1 MELVASCSI
10 ALVCFKRDRF
20 SIFTFVLTP
29 RTKYFEVNNVI
40 NKEKRGVNCLCISRS
55 QLYALCKFCSYL
67 AGKQLIAE
75 RCDSGIAFL

>member
-40 NKEKRGVNCLCISRS
+40 NKEG
-55 QLYALCKFCSYL
+55 CKLSMYKPVTAVCFV
-67 AGKQLIAE
+67 
-75 RCDSGIAFL
+75 